1 MTRKFVLRSTI
12 VRMALL
18 SLSTIKSI
26 SQSPNRLPSTS
37 LGRSCMLAL
46 FLMPWVLV
54 SCLCQGLWRYFIL
67 CRQFVASVPLVSL
80 RSILSNGLVRYLYTL
95 LCKVAG
101 YLFGRPLLPSD
112 EFFYAPG
119 ERLAHGAVSQ
129 STMHTALRKGIGLV
143 PDCFMGL
150 FLLFFQAIAYL
161 CSQVKYWCI

>member
-95 LCKVAG
+95 LCQVAG

-119 ERLAHGAVSQ
+119 ERLAHGAVSR

-150 FLLFFQAIAYL
+150 FLLFFLADCVPL
-161 CSQVKYWCI
+161 LTG